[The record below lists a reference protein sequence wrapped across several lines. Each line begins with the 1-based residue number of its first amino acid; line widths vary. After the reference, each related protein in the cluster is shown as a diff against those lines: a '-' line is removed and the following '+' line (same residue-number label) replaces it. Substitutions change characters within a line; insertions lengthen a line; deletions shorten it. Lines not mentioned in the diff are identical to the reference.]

1 MARGR
6 GRGKGKGTIPEE
18 RGRPTERTR
27 GRRAPGQALDDTDVT
42 TEANTY
48 KIGAA
53 RTSQGIGNEGKDTGV
68 KGKGGS
74 KSKSKIEVKRQV
86 SEKPASSKAK
96 ASPHKAPNTS
106 DVPTQKNKRAKHE
119 SADSKEIKMPI
130 SAPKPKAKVKT
141 KAYPKAKGKGKAT
154 KGRYHPDGKPPVVTP
169 AGEGYGQVRLE

>member
-1 MARGR
+1 MAVARL
-6 GRGKGKGTIPEE
+6 
-18 RGRPTERTR
+18 
-27 GRRAPGQALDDTDVT
+27 GQALDDTDVT

-130 SAPKPKAKVKT
+130 SAPKPKAKAKT